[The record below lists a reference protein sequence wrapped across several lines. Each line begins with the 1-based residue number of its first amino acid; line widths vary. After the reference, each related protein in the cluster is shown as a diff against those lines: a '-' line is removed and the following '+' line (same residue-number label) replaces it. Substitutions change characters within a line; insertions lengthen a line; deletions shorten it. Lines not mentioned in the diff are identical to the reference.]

1 MSSLSKKLISN
12 FLCHAMLLYSYTYT
26 LYKKVKKLKI
36 LKENYNN
43 VRSDFYYTKQDPRRT
58 KNSAPSP

>member
-1 MSSLSKKLISN
+1 
-12 FLCHAMLLYSYTYT
+12 MLYIYTYT
-26 LYKKVKKLKI
+26 LYKKEKKLKI